1 MFFKIKLIMDKITQ
15 TSFFYKKFSLI
26 LVVSML
32 CVAGTIYAQD
42 TDGDTVLDQFDLDDD
57 NDGILDTLESDCDL
71 TGATNVGLI
80 WDPNIFSGTEVNS
93 RTNFNTGDPK
103 VDRYEPSRF
112 DASVGLPTEFAQL
125 TVSNTGI
132 GVGLT
137 DLSSSDPAVNV
148 VVQSGYYY
156 VSGAT
161 ETSAANA
168 KLNNDY
174 LEFSFTMRSDRT
186 VILRSSNI
194 QDVPTSV
201 PGVYE
206 PRGIDLRQSFTDP
219 ADFIV
224 PMLVDFSYQIEI
236 STDNFTTSTVLVP
249 GKTTVR
255 RADGT
260 SFTNSAD
267 DALLPPTDPNFF
279 QYEELDIF
287 PFYQLIPNETY
298 TIRMFI
304 YSAEDQS
311 GQGRVSFDNFR
322 INVSDCTRFDTDND
336 GVADQFDL
344 DSDGDGCPDAVEASG
359 SFVVAGLTSSNNL
372 ADADEG
378 DVDGTGVPLDGPG
391 GSQTTQNPTDDYLD
405 ATVENCT
412 DTDGDGVPDI
422 TDIDD
427 DNDGILD
434 EVECPTFNYL
444 VNASMEEYTACP
456 NLSTNSTIQFATGW
470 STAGATGGQL
480 LVADPGTCD
489 SARPAS
495 SWGASS
501 ELPSGFDGQNWL
513 GIHSDTATSG
523 EIALNTLDVPLPA
536 GTYDLS
542 FYSGYL
548 INVPFFSPGRVQI
561 AGITA
566 GNVTEILGTV
576 DVNNEINA
584 TNLDW
589 QRYELEFTT
598 TQEFD
603 RIRFMAIK
611 QNSTDTVSF
620 LYLDLLQISAAVPP
634 VCDLDMD
641 NVPDQLDLDADG
653 DGIPDNVEAQTS
665 VGYIVPANDTNATYL
680 ANNGLNSAYVVTNG
694 LTPVDTDEDVTP
706 DYLDTDSDNA
716 QTDDTTEAGI
726 TLSGSDDDNDG
737 LDNAVDTDDNNFGP
751 INAGITDV
759 IADYPDN
766 GVDALWRIVC
776 FNGEFISTQF
786 ATSAVGNA
794 QPTWGSATGVI
805 GAPDIVD
812 TATDIV
818 ANRVSING
826 GTRSILTYDTTFTG
840 GAEVIMKV
848 RRWSNSFPR
857 GFSLE
862 FSDDGSTW
870 TAASSEIT
878 PASQTLG
885 VYDEIIYT
893 IPETLT
899 GSYDR
904 VRLSPAGGSSSLL
917 LFDSVEVKTTG
928 CTMYV
933 GEIFFDDGAGNSSGG
948 IFNDNIK
955 NGTESATGLPTGLFV
970 NIIQGGAVVFSAPVE
985 TDGSYRIPVV
995 PDGNYTAVLT
1005 NTQTATT
1012 SSLPNLFNNSSADGT
1027 YDITVASEEVTLPA
1041 MIPAIGV
1048 HGCEFG
1054 ILSESQYATGNT
1066 GGLSGAGEGDGAPDG
1081 TGVAVFDNS
1090 IATNRASIFT
1100 YDTAFTG
1107 GALLNI
1113 TARYIDTRQDGVLVA
1128 FSDDGVNYTANSTL
1142 INGWTS
1148 TTAYEDITYTIPSS
1162 LTGNYTF
1169 IRVQGNSNQ
1178 SFLNIDAIQV
1188 TTQSCNL
1195 CPAGVDAPILSSNT
1209 ATNLCPTLTTDIS
1222 GITASNGL
1230 ANTTLTWH
1238 SGIPATDTNLISDV
1252 TALGAGVYYATFY
1265 NAANTCYA
1273 NSGEAITALTVD
1285 SDSDCD
1291 GVLNSADVDDD
1302 NDGVLDVVECPP
1314 VPVITGDQPYSY
1326 FYFNESDGPWTPSPN
1341 NNSNYDP
1348 SSFGLLPTADGFWEI
1363 DPTLMP
1369 TATRTSV
1376 LSVLEDETNSESWF
1390 IFTNCVGSAGD
1401 SATIRIVDSSNNDG
1415 FAVRVIGAD
1424 GSTLSRLP
1432 ATLGS
1437 FYQNIA
1443 TTNPNA
1449 VIVPSSGNYDLPF
1462 TIPADGFV
1470 RVEIVFT
1477 DWGEANGSLSIE
1489 ILNSNGNLA
1498 CSPAIPMGGATCDDD
1513 DDGIINSLDLD
1524 SDGDGCPDS
1533 VEAGLPLSN
1542 GDLVTASIENGSGG
1556 TVTSTTSTANA
1567 QLDTSG
1573 TDTTPE
1579 DGLNDSVDAN
1589 GDGIPD
1595 YTSTYNLI
1603 ALSDILDGCADF
1615 DNDGI
1620 GDLADIDDDN
1630 DGIVDAE
1637 ESPSCFFLE
1646 TEWTEGD
1653 RTTLITVT
1661 SDINS
1666 FNTTYTYENMVD
1678 GETANAQANQA
1689 RYQNGQTVTGNTIIQ
1704 FEFER
1709 AVNINEIIFQ
1719 LQSTSSFM
1727 NTTVFATLQGSNDGT
1742 NWMDLTTSFDYQVT
1756 ESDNEVNVFVTQN
1769 ADLYSFYRLQ
1779 GDAGTTT
1786 QNGIVNEVT
1795 FNFNDYVASKYFKST
1810 CTEDLDDDG
1819 ILNHLDL
1826 DSDGDDCPDSVEANV
1841 SPTTGRGQGTIEN
1854 GTGGAVTTTT
1864 PNVDDAV
1871 FTFTS
1876 NATND
1881 SNGDGLLDS
1890 IDGST
1895 VDGSTEYAS
1904 FYAANALDNT
1914 RDACLDSDDDGVG
1927 DLVDV
1932 DDDNDGILDTVE
1944 CFVPCLPSNSGL
1956 TVATIP
1962 NRTWT
1967 VRAFRSEHPANTRQD
1982 CDDTTTT
1989 IGSLMEFEYGNGT
2002 YDSPNGLNIGNPRI
2016 TTLNSIANYTTWN
2029 VTGGAIPGTPFLV
2042 MFEYTMQAGD
2052 EGYYTFSTDAADG
2065 QILFGNSC
2073 NGRQQRI
2080 VCDDWFGVQL
2090 NLTKPNYYAEGDVLR
2105 YLVTEWGA
2113 GSNWIEMQ
2121 VTKYDIPTA
2130 QLAIINCD
2138 FDGDGITNDL
2148 DLDSDGDGCTDA
2160 EEAGVLEITG
2170 LTTGDVINGTGG
2182 AGNTTTSNV
2191 DNARFVFISPTND
2204 TNNDGLFDAADGAI
2218 QDGMPEYRLTYQQ
2231 YATTTIFDAC
2241 IDNDNDGISDIA
2253 DIDDDNDGVVD
2264 AEESP
2269 SCFVTAVEAVIPSR
2283 ITSDFGSPDDD
2294 QSDGDIQLLHDGANT
2309 LAFNFDSVPST
2320 GEGTT
2325 LFALEYP
2332 TFVNLSAIQISDN
2345 ITTTATSRAQLYGS
2359 FDGAIW
2365 RLLTATEIPTNTTP
2379 IQFTIDQNAGDYQ
2392 FYEIRM
2398 TEYAA
2403 LSTANTIGE
2412 ITATLATGYVASA
2425 HPKSSCTEDNDDD
2438 GILNHLDLDSDGDG
2452 CPDSVEAN
2460 AMPRTAI
2467 GQGTLENGTGGAVT
2481 TTTTNVDNAQFIFD
2495 QTTNSGNDDTN
2506 NDGLLDSIDDNGGT
2520 GTLDGTPEYT
2530 LTYTTFA
2537 LDKNTDA
2544 CLDSDGDSIADVF
2557 DIDDDNDGIL
2567 DTEEQIEC
2575 TASGIISVSSAT
2587 STSPITDIGLLVDGI
2602 LDQTRMTFS
2611 SLSSYTT
2618 DITVEFASSQTGDI
2632 KFELYNDGGTQNNGG
2647 STASG
2652 IGEFDSVEVYDSS
2665 GALIYSQAGFL
2676 IPGFATGDTS
2686 VLDSTQDIHLIFDEQ
2701 LIDATTVIVKGIVG
2715 YNGDSDPSVS
2725 STFAV
2730 EEVREFLFTKTCS
2743 ATLTHFDQ
2751 DTDADGVPNR
2761 LDLDSDGDGC
2771 PDAVEAGV
2779 PLTNG
2784 DLGNADVENGS
2795 GGAVTST
2802 VNTANAQLDPN
2813 ATDSTPEDGLN
2824 DSVDANGDGIP
2835 DYNSTYE
2842 TFALDNTV
2850 DACLDS
2856 DGDMI
2861 ADVFDVDDDNDG
2873 ILDVDEGCTSPD
2885 TYDLGV
2891 FQSDFNTTVGG
2902 TLNPY
2907 TFINIDGQGLD
2918 ITYSVSGDV
2927 SDVLLGGSG
2936 TGTSGISPG
2945 IITNSVGNAIH
2956 INANDAG
2963 NDDPLIVNL
2972 DFSKPI
2978 AGATFG
2984 FYDVDGDGVGFDD
2997 LTVVIGYDVDD
3008 NVILPSVI
3016 TPGSVSEVYDASN
3029 EMFNY
3034 PSDGVSP
3041 TLGLRGTAS
3050 SNSQINPSS
3059 VTFSNF
3065 KEIKRIE
3072 IYYGNSDAILNPM
3085 QHRFYLDLTTFSSC
3099 TQGLDLDKDGI
3110 INSLDLDSDG
3120 DGCPDA
3126 VEGDLSFEQTDLS
3139 DASATLLNQPN
3150 NNNNDNSI
3158 TTGYLGTTTQS
3169 VLFNLGTTVDTNPSS
3184 PTYGVP
3190 LSTLANTPNTQGI
3203 GGSQD
3208 VNDDTSCCDIV
3219 PPMIAPN

>member
-1 MFFKIKLIMDKITQ
+1 MDKITQ

-132 GVGLT
+132 GMGLT

-156 VSGAT
+156 LGGVD

-206 PRGIDLRQSFTDP
+206 QRGIDLRQSFTDP
-219 ADFIV
+219 TDFIV

-255 RADGT
+255 RTDGT

-267 DALLPPTDPNFF
+267 DAMLPSTDPNFF

-311 GQGRVSFDNFR
+311 SQGRVSFDNFR

-336 GVADQFDL
+336 SIADQFDLDSDADNCPDVLEGAGSFTMSDLMTSAIAGGSTNIQSNLTGTTGATNVNLSNGLVDLGSGDITQGVGVAQDDTDSSACPVIVADDFDNDGIPDSVDVDDDNDGILDTVEDAECATNVGNLDFNLQFNNLVANSQTTQVLRAAAWQADISDAGTQVGRLYFTALRNGTANLYAPNYTAADWPAPAVSIENSSDGETIVASFGVGANNIIVGGVNVSSVSFAQYTATIENTTATTQEYTLSYVSNASEVPGVNLGINHNSSPGTLEAIFDTSKVTATVTDYNNANLFDPITSLHTSGFTGGAETVPVMSATPFTITNGASGIVGTGGNTANSVGYSINYTVTLAAGESTDIVAIDRGAINVDNYGFLVSRFVPCVADTDNDGIPNSLDL
-344 DSDGDGCPDAVEASG
+344 DSDGDGCPDSVEA
-359 SFVVAGLTSSNNL
+359 
-372 ADADEG
+372 
-378 DVDGTGVPLDGPG
+378 GVPLTNGDLG
-391 GSQTTQNPTDDYLD
+391 NAD
-405 ATVENCT
+405 VENGSGGT
-412 DTDGDGVPDI
+412 VT
-422 TDIDD
+422 
-427 DNDGILD
+427 
-434 EVECPTFNYL
+434 
-444 VNASMEEYTACP
+444 
-456 NLSTNSTIQFATGW
+456 ST
-470 STAGATGGQL
+470 
-480 LVADPGTCD
+480 V
-489 SARPAS
+489 
-495 SWGASS
+495 
-501 ELPSGFDGQNWL
+501 
-513 GIHSDTATSG
+513 DTANAQLDTSG
-523 EIALNTLDVPLPA
+523 VDTTPQDGLND
-536 GTYDLS
+536 S
-542 FYSGYL
+542 
-548 INVPFFSPGRVQI
+548 
-561 AGITA
+561 
-566 GNVTEILGTV
+566 V
-576 DVNNEINA
+576 DAN
-584 TNLDW
+584 
-589 QRYELEFTT
+589 
-598 TQEFD
+598 
-603 RIRFMAIK
+603 
-611 QNSTDTVSF
+611 
-620 LYLDLLQISAAVPP
+620 
-634 VCDLDMD
+634 
-641 NVPDQLDLDADG
+641 G
-653 DGIPDNVEAQTS
+653 DGIPDYTS
-665 VGYIVPANDTNATYL
+665 TYYL
-680 ANNGLNSAYVVTNG
+680 ALSDA
-694 LTPVDTDEDVTP
+694 LDVCA
-706 DYLDTDSDNA
+706 DN
-716 QTDDTTEAGI
+716 
-726 TLSGSDDDNDG
+726 DNDG
-737 LDNAVDTDDNNFGP
+737 IGDLVD
-751 INAGITDV
+751 I
-759 IADYPDN
+759 
-766 GVDALWRIVC
+766 
-776 FNGEFISTQF
+776 
-786 ATSAVGNA
+786 
-794 QPTWGSATGVI
+794 
-805 GAPDIVD
+805 
-812 TATDIV
+812 
-818 ANRVSING
+818 
-826 GTRSILTYDTTFTG
+826 
-840 GAEVIMKV
+840 
-848 RRWSNSFPR
+848 
-857 GFSLE
+857 
-862 FSDDGSTW
+862 
-870 TAASSEIT
+870 
-878 PASQTLG
+878 
-885 VYDEIIYT
+885 
-893 IPETLT
+893 
-899 GSYDR
+899 
-904 VRLSPAGGSSSLL
+904 
-917 LFDSVEVKTTG
+917 
-928 CTMYV
+928 
-933 GEIFFDDGAGNSSGG
+933 
-948 IFNDNIK
+948 
-955 NGTESATGLPTGLFV
+955 
-970 NIIQGGAVVFSAPVE
+970 
-985 TDGSYRIPVV
+985 
-995 PDGNYTAVLT
+995 
-1005 NTQTATT
+1005 
-1012 SSLPNLFNNSSADGT
+1012 
-1027 YDITVASEEVTLPA
+1027 
-1041 MIPAIGV
+1041 
-1048 HGCEFG
+1048 
-1054 ILSESQYATGNT
+1054 
-1066 GGLSGAGEGDGAPDG
+1066 
-1081 TGVAVFDNS
+1081 
-1090 IATNRASIFT
+1090 
-1100 YDTAFTG
+1100 
-1107 GALLNI
+1107 
-1113 TARYIDTRQDGVLVA
+1113 
-1128 FSDDGVNYTANSTL
+1128 
-1142 INGWTS
+1142 
-1148 TTAYEDITYTIPSS
+1148 
-1162 LTGNYTF
+1162 
-1169 IRVQGNSNQ
+1169 
-1178 SFLNIDAIQV
+1178 
-1188 TTQSCNL
+1188 
-1195 CPAGVDAPILSSNT
+1195 
-1209 ATNLCPTLTTDIS
+1209 
-1222 GITASNGL
+1222 
-1230 ANTTLTWH
+1230 
-1238 SGIPATDTNLISDV
+1238 
-1252 TALGAGVYYATFY
+1252 
-1265 NAANTCYA
+1265 
-1273 NSGEAITALTVD
+1273 
-1285 SDSDCD
+1285 
-1291 GVLNSADVDDD
+1291 DDD
-1302 NDGVLDVVECPP
+1302 NDGVLDTTELGCGVGTATNTSQTNTANAQSVSGQFTNGTAIADYT
-1314 VPVITGDQPYSY
+1314 VNFTDVNLAFTAASVIVGNGVHY
-1326 FYFNESDGPWTPSPN
+1326 
-1341 NNSNYDP
+1341 
-1348 SSFGLLPTADGFWEI
+1348 LLNDNDADGDFSENI
-1363 DPTLMP
+1363 SIT
-1369 TATRTSV
+1369 TSGTSV
-1376 LSVLEDETNSESWF
+1376 LNTISYGAQTNTNPVVATSRDNDQQAITLTWSPAVIATVIDPDGQLDVANGTNITSGTIINQTADQLNGLATWRIEFAVNLLTSFNLTASHDHNTANAISLESYGFNASVCELLDT
-1390 IFTNCVGSAGD
+1390 D
-1401 SATIRIVDSSNNDG
+1401 NDG
-1415 FAVRVIGAD
+1415 I
-1424 GSTLSRLP
+1424 
-1432 ATLGS
+1432 
-1437 FYQNIA
+1437 
-1443 TTNPNA
+1443 TNH
-1449 VIVPSSGNYDLPF
+1449 
-1462 TIPADGFV
+1462 
-1470 RVEIVFT
+1470 
-1477 DWGEANGSLSIE
+1477 
-1489 ILNSNGNLA
+1489 
-1498 CSPAIPMGGATCDDD
+1498 
-1513 DDGIINSLDLD
+1513 LDLD

-1871 FTFTS
+1871 FTFVS
-1876 NATND
+1876 DSTND
-1881 SNGDGLLDS
+1881 SNGDGLLDT
-1890 IDGST
+1890 IDGAT
-1895 VDGSTEYAS
+1895 VDGITEYTSTFTENGLDAS
-1904 FYAANALDNT
+1904 

-2105 YLVTEWGA
+2105 YLVTEWGV

-2530 LTYTTFA
+2530 STYTTFA

-3150 NNNNDNSI
+3150 NNNNDGSI
-3158 TTGYLGTTTQS
+3158 STGYLGSTTES